1 MFKKIIYLSLL
12 LLIAWISLMQ
22 EEVINRFVIS
32 VVCIG
37 VSLAMFNHLQLNIP
51 KFSLSLVKIS
61 YLFYLFKEI
70 FLSAARVAKLAWSS
84 EIHLNPVKL
93 WIDSGQSNE
102 IAKTVY
108 GNSITLTPGTITI
121 EVDENNFLV
130 HALDSTFMEDLKT
143 GEMQAK
149 VRSSFS

>member
-102 IAKTVY
+102 IA
-108 GNSITLTPGTITI
+108 LTPGTITI